1 MGWLEMWLVPAEKNW
16 MSLVEGMEEA
26 FSGSQKRVARYFAF
40 LLVSAWTLVDVDQS
54 NGVSKGMHVQSI
66 WVTPQDGLGNQAF
79 GIVVAQ
85 KS

>member
-40 LLVSAWTLVDVDQS
+40 LMVSAQTLVDIDYE
-54 NGVSKGMHVQSI
+54 
-66 WVTPQDGLGNQAF
+66 
-79 GIVVAQ
+79 
-85 KS
+85 